1 MSPRTEE
8 QYREIREEKKALIR
22 EAALE
27 LFAKGGYH
35 ATSISKIAEKANI
48 SKGLIYN
55 YFDSKEDVIKDL
67 LDEGIQRMLGGLD
80 MNKDGILQRE
90 EVENYLNEIF
100 DIIKANPEFWKL
112 YFSVSLQ
119 PAIYNLVKEK
129 IEDYTMPIFKM
140 ITNYFKEQDLKNPE
154 TETMIFA
161 ALLDGIGFHFIMDPE
176 NYPIDRVKKI
186 LIERYVKFSKTM

>member
-1 MSPRTEE
+1 MAPRTEE

-22 EAALE
+22 QAALE
-27 LFAKGGYH
+27 LFAKDGYH

-55 YFDSKEDVIKDL
+55 YFESKEAVIRDL
-67 LDEGIQRMLGGLD
+67 LDDGIQKMLGGLD
-80 MNKDGILQRE
+80 MNKDGVLERD
-90 EVENYLNEIF
+90 EVEHYLNEIF

-129 IEDYTMPIFKM
+129 IEELTTPIFKM
-140 ITNYFKEQDLKNPE
+140 ITNYFKKQGFASPE
-154 TETMIFA
+154 TETLIFA
-161 ALLDGIGFHFIMDPE
+161 ALLDGVGFHFIMDPE
-176 NYPIDRVKKI
+176 HYPIDNVKNT
-186 LIERYVKFSKTM
+186 LIERYVKFSKTK